1 MDKDLELKARQAV
14 MNGIKDLVDKH
25 LTNGSWGNI
34 SARLDDEHIV
44 ITPSGTPYD
53 KLTIDMLVISN
64 MNSEI
69 LGEGIPSS
77 ELPMHLAI
85 YKAYPNVQAI
95 VHTHSPHSSAIA
107 SMRKDLPPIMDDQV
121 SILGGEVRCAKYALS
136 GSSELGE
143 NTVLALKD
151 RNACLWANHGAVCV
165 GQSMDE
171 AFMCAEILEKTAQ
184 IYLLASPIASPIEL
198 GEKEIKH
205 LRDFYVNKY
214 SKRQQG
220 LKE

>member
-1 MDKDLELKARQAV
+1 MDELTKAKEIV
-14 MNGIKDLVDKH
+14 MAGIQSLVSKH

-34 SARLDDEHIV
+34 SARANAEHIA
-44 ITPSGTPYD
+44 ITPSGTMYD
-53 KLTIDMLVISN
+53 QMTTDMVVISN
-64 MNSEI
+64 MDGEV

-85 YKAYPNVQAI
+85 YKAYPEVQAI
-95 VHTHSPHSSAIA
+95 VHTHSPHSSAISA
-107 SMRKDLPPIMDDQV
+107 LRRDIPPIMDDQV
-121 SILGGEVRCAKYALS
+121 SILGGDVRCAKYAMS
-136 GSSELGE
+136 GSAQLGD
-143 NTVLALKD
+143 NTVIALKD

-165 GQSMDE
+165 GRSMDE

-184 IYLLASPIASPIEL
+184 IYLLASPL
-198 GEKEIKH
+198 GKPVEVDEEAQKH
-205 LRDFYVNKY
+205 LRDFYINKY

>member
-1 MDKDLELKARQAV
+1 MEQLIKAKQIV
-14 MNGIKDLVDKH
+14 MAGIKNLVDKH

-34 SARLDDEHIV
+34 STRVNDQYIA
-44 ITPSGTPYD
+44 ITPSGTMYD
-53 KLTIDMLVISN
+53 QMTTDMVVISN
-64 MNSEI
+64 MESEV

-85 YKAYPNVQAI
+85 YKAYPEVQAI
-95 VHTHSPHSSAIA
+95 VHTHSPHSSAISA
-107 SMRKDLPPIMDDQV
+107 LRRDIPPIMDDQV
-121 SILGGEVRCAKYALS
+121 SILGGDVRCAKYAMS
-136 GSSELGE
+136 GSAELGT
-143 NTVLALKD
+143 NTVIAIKD

-165 GQSMDE
+165 GRSMDE

-184 IYLLASPIASPIEL
+184 IYLLASPL
-198 GEKEIKH
+198 GQPVEVDKEAQKH
-205 LRDFYVNKY
+205 LRDFYINKY

>member
-1 MDKDLELKARQAV
+1 MDKELELKARQSV
-14 MNGIKDLVDKH
+14 MDGIKSLVEKH

-34 SARLDDEHIV
+34 SARIDNDYIV

-53 KLTIDMLVISN
+53 KLKIDMLVISDI
-64 MNSEI
+64 NSAI
-69 LGEGIPSS
+69 LGTGIPSS

-85 YKAYPNVQAI
+85 YKAYPEVQAI

-121 SILGGEVRCAKYALS
+121 SILGGEVRCAKYAMS
-136 GSSELGE
+136 GSDELGD

-165 GQSMDE
+165 GRSMDE
-171 AFMCAEILEKTAQ
+171 AFMCAEILEKTSQ
-184 IYLLASPIASPIEL
+184 IYLLASPICKPVEL
-198 GEKEIKH
+198 GEAEIKH
-205 LRDFYVNKY
+205 LRDFYINKY

>member
-1 MDKDLELKARQAV
+1 MEQLIKAKQIV
-14 MNGIKDLVDKH
+14 MAGIKNLVDKH

-34 SARLDDEHIV
+34 STRVNDQYIA
-44 ITPSGTPYD
+44 ITPSGTMYD
-53 KLTIDMLVISN
+53 QMTTDMVVISN
-64 MNSEI
+64 MESEI

-85 YKAYPNVQAI
+85 YKAYPEVQAI
-95 VHTHSPHSSAIA
+95 VHTHSPHSSAISA
-107 SMRKDLPPIMDDQV
+107 LRRDIPPIMDDQV
-121 SILGGEVRCAKYALS
+121 SILGGDVRCAKYAMS
-136 GSSELGE
+136 GSAELGT
-143 NTVLALKD
+143 NTVIALKD

-165 GQSMDE
+165 GRSMDE

-184 IYLLASPIASPIEL
+184 IYLLASPL
-198 GEKEIKH
+198 GQPVEVDKEAQKH
-205 LRDFYVNKY
+205 LRDFYINKY

>member
-1 MDKDLELKARQAV
+1 MEQLIKAKQIV
-14 MNGIKDLVDKH
+14 MAGIKNLVDKH

-34 SARLDDEHIV
+34 STRVNDQYIA
-44 ITPSGTPYD
+44 ITPSGTMYD
-53 KLTIDMLVISN
+53 QMTTDMVVISN
-64 MNSEI
+64 MESEI

-85 YKAYPNVQAI
+85 YKAYPEVQAI
-95 VHTHSPHSSAIA
+95 VHTHSPHSSAISA
-107 SMRKDLPPIMDDQV
+107 LRRDLPPIMDDQV
-121 SILGGEVRCAKYALS
+121 SILGGDVRCAKYAMS
-136 GSSELGE
+136 GSAELGT
-143 NTVLALKD
+143 NTVIALKD

-165 GQSMDE
+165 GRSMDE

-184 IYLLASPIASPIEL
+184 IYLLASPL
-198 GEKEIKH
+198 GQPVEVDKEAQKH
-205 LRDFYVNKY
+205 LRDFYINKY